1 MSSQRRVLASIALAS
16 TGGPVARIPPFPGT
30 SKPIWLTLCVAA
42 RSSTVDLAASG
53 PAQAP
58 REAVPRSRPGA
69 RPATEGYAAVAG
81 SRPAANAARKLRIVS
96 LTPAGCS

>member
-1 MSSQRRVLASIALAS
+1 MRFKDKYGRPGS
-16 TGGPVARIPPFPGT
+16 PEPPFPGT
-30 SKPIWLTLCVAA
+30 SKPIWLTLCAAA
-42 RSSTVDLAASG
+42 RSRAVDLAASG

-58 REAVPRSRPGA
+58 LEAVPRSRPGA

-96 LTPAGCS
+96 LTTAGCS

>member
-1 MSSQRRVLASIALAS
+1 MRML
-16 TGGPVARIPPFPGT
+16 TM
-30 SKPIWLTLCVAA
+30 WLTLCAA
-42 RSSTVDLAASG
+42 AHSSAVDLATSG

-58 REAVPRSRPGA
+58 LEAAPRSRPGA

-96 LTPAGCS
+96 LTTAGCS